1 MHLSTIVCLDDL
13 VRDDDWP
20 ASEFCLDLVRLPIF
34 HATGVNIGKT
44 PHRGQTSNLLR
55 GFSVEQFR
63 ALCARDATLPLWHS
77 LHHQIPD
84 SAAHYLLQHLP
95 ENALVLGHQMPPWL
109 LQRLDHAGVG
119 WVDLRLSPL
128 RFAADLV
135 MGLATNLPDL
145 HAAVAPHALGAD
157 ELVAEAKLMSARM
170 RLRRR
175 QQAQLRLPSNP
186 CVFVGQTEDDPALI
200 GADGQVARA
209 TDHAVTLHRLART
222 GPMMYL
228 PHPMAGDFARIEHE
242 AIERITGH
250 RVPIC
255 TLDSYELLACDD
267 ELTLVGLNAG
277 LLQEAVWFARMAY
290 ALCPAPAKPVFGEQ
304 HQPGGYL
311 QIASHVLLS
320 EPLWAQALGGAMRER
335 PLQMPARANLLR
347 ELMNNWWGYAD
358 ATQRG
363 SEHLRTSFAL
373 AGGQRHSDALRRCEG
388 ELGSTRTELDAL
400 RQELD
405 TLRHQLRDTAALA
418 TAAAAA
424 SQMMGHAA
432 RAAGSTGTNPG
443 KHKARA
449 A

>member
-34 HATGVNIGKT
+34 HATGINVGKT

-63 ALCARDATLPLWHS
+63 ALCARDAALPLWHS

-84 SAAHYLLQHLP
+84 SAAAYLLQHLP
-95 ENALVLGHQMPPWL
+95 EQALVLCHQMPPWL
-109 LQRLDHAGVG
+109 MQRLDAAGVP

-128 RFAADLV
+128 RFGADLV
-135 MGLATNLPDL
+135 MGLATNLPSL
-145 HAAVAPHALGAD
+145 HAAAADHAMNAD
-157 ELVAEAKLMSARM
+157 ELVADAKLMSARM

-175 QQAQLRLPSNP
+175 QRAQLRLPSNP
-186 CVFVGQTEDDPALI
+186 CVFIGQAEDDPALI
-200 GADGQVARA
+200 GKDGLVARA

-228 PHPMAGDFARIEHE
+228 PHPQAGDFARIEHE
-242 AIERITGH
+242 SMERITGH

-255 TLDSYELLACDD
+255 TLDGYELLACDD

-277 LLQEAVWFARMAY
+277 LLQEAVWFARVAY
-290 ALCPAPAKPVFGEQ
+290 ALCPEPTKPVFGDA

-320 EPLWAQALGGAMRER
+320 EPLWASALGGVSRAR
-335 PLQMPARANLLR
+335 PLQMPARANQLR
-347 ELMNNWWGYAD
+347 ELMNNWWGYAE

-363 SEHLRTSFAL
+363 SEHLRAGFAL
-373 AGGQRHSDALRRCEG
+373 AGGQGHTDALRRCEG
-388 ELGSTRTELDAL
+388 ELGTTRTELKCL

-405 TLRHQLRDTAALA
+405 ELRAQLRDTAALA
-418 TAAAAA
+418 SAAAAA
-424 SQMMGHAA
+424 SQIMGHGA
-432 RAAGSTGTNPG
+432 RSGGNNASPD